1 MYLLDYIYMCRR
13 ISINDL
19 FYIPRSERALNLL
32 LKYTK
37 WIRLERWVV
46 CPFSKA
52 VSYHQRPLCNPK
64 YNSPKLQTPKIRSN
78 NYDTPYMSYIQYFE
92 QYLRFG
98 YWRAGL
104 TLLTYSMDILINYVP
119 SMFRCSEQYSFTWI
133 DVCGALFLP
142 RLRPSLFVFRIE
154 T

>member
-64 YNSPKLQTPKIRSN
+64 YSSPKLKNSKNKEQQQRETLHVLHTIFRTIFAFWILASWTDTSYLFHGHLDKLRSK
-78 NYDTPYMSYIQYFE
+78 
-92 QYLRFG
+92 
-98 YWRAGL
+98 
-104 TLLTYSMDILINYVP
+104 YV
-119 SMFRCSEQYSFTWI
+119 
-133 DVCGALFLP
+133 
-142 RLRPSLFVFRIE
+142 SLFRTIFIYLN
-154 T
+154 